1 VEGPTRA
8 IVERRDS
15 LPPDIGIMLVEGPD
29 PATVIMVVP
38 AEEIT
43 ERGARLLE
51 EFYRRRRRQQAA
63 EEEAAQ
69 QRTG

>member
-1 VEGPTRA
+1 VEGPTEL

-15 LPPDIGIMLVEGPD
+15 LPADVSIICVDGPD
-29 PATVIMVVP
+29 PSTLIMVWP
-38 AEEIT
+38 AAEIT

-51 EFYRRRRRQQAA
+51 QTYRHRRRQAA
-63 EEEAAQ
+63 EKEAAE